1 MQGRYGSDNLTRALL
16 YIVIILLLLYAITRI
31 SIFSTLATVFIVY
44 SYYRMFSKS
53 ISARYKENQKYLD
66 TIAPIKSKWYK
77 TKRNWKDRKEFKYLK
92 CSECG
97 QELRVPKGKGR
108 IKVTCSRCNNK
119 FEIKS

>member
-44 SYYRMFSKS
+44 SYYRMFSKN

-77 TKRNWKDRKEFKYLK
+77 TKRNWKDRKEFKYIK
-92 CSECG
+92 CSKCG

-108 IKVTCSRCNNK
+108 IKVTCSRCNHK

>member
-44 SYYRMFSKS
+44 SYYRMFSKN

-108 IKVTCSRCNNK
+108 IKVTCSRCDNK